1 MPRDRAPQTRPR
13 TGTAPAERG
22 AAGAGRGQ
30 AQARRTARPQASS
43 RPQASRRAPLAASS
57 RPRRAPEE
65 AARQGRA
72 PRGAATLQA
81 AGRRAAEQ
89 PRDRRRNDALDG
101 LRALAIASVVLYHLS
116 VGWLPSG
123 HMGVIVFLVLTGYL
137 LTSSLVRTLV
147 RGGAIGY
154 RALWARRLR
163 RIWPPMAIC
172 VFVTVAACV
181 LFNHVLLTKLR
192 PDFVPSLLL
201 VSNLAAIARGASYF
215 DHLGGTSPLTHLWY
229 LGLDAQFCL
238 VWPPV
243 LALLWKLGARRRDAA
258 LPRRA
263 TFALALASAVA
274 MAALFDPNGDPTRVY
289 YGPDTRLFAP
299 LVGAWLAL
307 LWPLGRRRPVGALG
321 GSTLDLGSLDI
332 FGVVG
337 LVGVVAV
344 MVLSADT
351 ATFLYRGG
359 MMIVA
364 LLSAALVASLL
375 DPATLTSRLFS
386 ARPLVWLGR
395 RSFGIYL
402 WHFPLFQL
410 LRVNNGDTPAWVVAL
425 AVVAS
430 VALAELSLRFVEE
443 PLARGGLPRPAAPG
457 RLAPA
462 QAAALLAGAAVV
474 AVAVVG
480 AVVVPDETA
489 LPADALNNTGVSAG
503 EAKDLTSEAQQAAG
517 GGDDGGSADGSASV
531 AEGAT
536 PDDHLVLTASADEAG
551 QNLHD
556 PFVIADSVAGDASWY
571 FDQHCPNG
579 YLDSYVGRRPDQAL
593 DVLKGYVD
601 QGVVG
606 KVVVLCTFSN
616 SPATTSTLD
625 QLVQTCG
632 DRIVYVVNV
641 SIPESEEA
649 QINSSLTALDEK
661 YDNVHLIDWNS
672 YVADHGA
679 DSAEPWLYA
688 DKEHLTPQG
697 QPHYIDLITSAIAKD
712 FVESAG
718 GSAQVGT
725 VGQNTGE

>member
-1 MPRDRAPQTRPR
+1 MPRDRAPHTRP
-13 TGTAPAERG
+13 TDTAPVERG
-22 AAGAGRGQ
+22 AAAPGRQEPQG
-30 AQARRTARPQASS
+30 RRTS
-43 RPQASRRAPLAASS
+43 RPQASARARRTAPARPQRAPEGGRATRDAA
-57 RPRRAPEE
+57 PRRAEE
-65 AARQGRA
+65 
-72 PRGAATLQA
+72 PRA
-81 AGRRAAEQ
+81 AGQ
-89 PRDRRRNDALDG
+89 PRAGHRNDALDG
-101 LRALAIASVVLYHLS
+101 LRALAIASVVFYHLS
-116 VGWLPSG
+116 VAWLPSG

-147 RGGAIGY
+147 KGGAIGY
-154 RALWARRLR
+154 RTLWTRRLR
-163 RIWPPMAIC
+163 RIWPPMAVC

-201 VSNLAAIARGASYF
+201 FSNLAAIVRGASYF
-215 DHLGGTSPLTHLWY
+215 DHLGGVSPLTHLWY

-243 LALLWKLGARRRDAA
+243 LALLWRLGAKRRDAA

-289 YGPDTRLFAP
+289 YGPDTRFFAP

-332 FGVVG
+332 FGLVG
-337 LVGVVAV
+337 LAGVLAV
-344 MVLSADT
+344 MVLSQDT

-375 DPATLTSRLFS
+375 DPATVTSRFFS

-395 RSFGIYL
+395 RAFGIYL
-402 WHFPLFQL
+402 WHYPLFQL
-410 LRVNNGDTPAWVVAL
+410 LRVTDGSTPAWVVAL

-430 VALAELSLRFVEE
+430 VALAELSLRLVEE
-443 PLARGGLPRPAAPG
+443 PLARGASPLPTGPG

-462 QAAALLAGAAVV
+462 RVAALVAGLAVV
-474 AVAVVG
+474 AVAVAG

-489 LPADALNNTGVSAG
+489 LPTDALNNTGVSAG
-503 EAKDLTSEAQQAAG
+503 AAKDLTSESQQAAD
-517 GGDDGGSADGSASV
+517 GGDAAGSAEDSKGV
-531 AEGAT
+531 AEGAN
-536 PDDHLVLTASADEAG
+536 PDDHLVLTASADETG
-551 QNLHD
+551 QNRYD
-556 PFVIADSVAGDASWY
+556 PFVVADSVAGDASWY
-571 FDQHCPNG
+571 FKQHCPNG

-616 SPATTSTLD
+616 APGTSSTLD
-625 QLVQTCG
+625 QLVEACG

-649 QINSSLTALDEK
+649 QINSSLTALEKK
-661 YDNVHLIDWNS
+661 YDNVHLIDWKS
-672 YVADHGA
+672 YVAGHGA

-688 DKEHLTPQG
+688 DREHLTPQG